1 MFAKLRVF
9 LTMVKFEHTVFALPF
24 AYVAA
29 LLADGKVPNAWN
41 LFWITLAMVG
51 GRTTAMGLNRI
62 IDRFIDAQNP
72 RTWNRALP
80 QGLIKVWEA
89 WFFTLIAA
97 AVFELAAYMLSTL
110 AFIISPA
117 ILLIFVFYSYT
128 KRFTWLSHFVL
139 GLAIGLA
146 PLSAWIA
153 LTNEVPIGAVLL
165 SVAVALWVAGFDI
178 IYACDD
184 VEFDRTIGLH
194 SIPAYFGIETALTIS
209 AFIHLAASI
218 CFTITGMV
226 LNLGLIYWIGLVVAA
241 YMLYKQHQI
250 ISPIN
255 LSKINVAF
263 FYLNGTLS
271 MVMFIATALEIGTR

>member
-1 MFAKLRVF
+1 
-9 LTMVKFEHTVFALPF
+9 
-24 AYVAA
+24 
-29 LLADGKVPNAWN
+29 
-41 LFWITLAMVG
+41 
-51 GRTTAMGLNRI
+51 
-62 IDRFIDAQNP
+62 
-72 RTWNRALP
+72 
-80 QGLIKVWEA
+80 
-89 WFFTLIAA
+89 
-97 AVFELAAYMLSTL
+97 
-110 AFIISPA
+110 
-117 ILLIFVFYSYT
+117 
-128 KRFTWLSHFVL
+128 VL

-153 LTNEVPIGAVLL
+153 LTNEVTLGAVLL

-184 VEFDRTIGLH
+184 VAFDRAIGLH
-194 SIPAYFGIETALTIS
+194 SIPAYFGIKTALTIS

-218 CFTITGMV
+218 CFIITGMI

-255 LSKINVAF
+255 LSRINVAF

>member
-1 MFAKLRVF
+1 
-9 LTMVKFEHTVFALPF
+9 MVKFEHTVFALPF

-62 IDRFIDAQNP
+62 IDRFIDAENP
-72 RTWNRALP
+72 RTRNRALP

-153 LTNEVPIGAVLL
+153 LTNEVTLGAVLL

-184 VEFDRTIGLH
+184 VAFDRAIGLH
-194 SIPAYFGIETALTIS
+194 SIPAYFGIKTALTIS

-218 CFTITGMV
+218 CFIITGMI

-255 LSKINVAF
+255 LSRINVAF